1 MLRSVLEYSFLS
13 MYGIALIA
21 SIYRYHK
28 YFDTKLN
35 YLPILFCY
43 TLLNEILGYLTAHQP
58 QFSFF
63 SNDTFSYYNHIIYN
77 VYNIIFYL
85 YFFLIYR
92 HYIKSNKIRDS
103 ISFAILCFLL
113 VSLINPFFQNFL
125 LSSQTFTYVVGG
137 VILIVCIG
145 FYLKELLK
153 NKRVI
158 FFDNNVL
165 VWISSGLL
173 VFYIGYLPIKVSR
186 YIHFIN
192 QTTEAPNVRLAQ
204 YGLIILMYLLIIIG
218 FIKQKKRLYD

>member
-1 MLRSVLEYSFLS
+1 M
-13 MYGIALIA
+13 
-21 SIYRYHK
+21 
-28 YFDTKLN
+28 
-35 YLPILFCY
+35 
-43 TLLNEILGYLTAHQP
+43 
-58 QFSFF
+58 
-63 SNDTFSYYNHIIYN
+63 
-77 VYNIIFYL
+77 
-85 YFFLIYR
+85 
-92 HYIKSNKIRDS
+92 
-103 ISFAILCFLL
+103 
-113 VSLINPFFQNFL
+113 
-125 LSSQTFTYVVGG
+125 SSQTFTYVVGG